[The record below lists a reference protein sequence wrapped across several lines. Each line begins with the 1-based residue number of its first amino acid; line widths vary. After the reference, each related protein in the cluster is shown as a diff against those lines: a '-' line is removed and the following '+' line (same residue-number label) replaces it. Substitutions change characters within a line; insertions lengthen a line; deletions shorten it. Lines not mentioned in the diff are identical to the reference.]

1 MLNDNHDNTSMAR
14 RLLKAGNPAR
24 PPDFPSNTSSRPS
37 QQRRRGKAGIK
48 NALLSPRAW
57 LLSLL
62 ALAMVWALWPPFAT
76 PPAASAAGITFWSAT
91 LTVGSELIACTNTDN
106 QYPCNSTRVLTDDD
120 FTYDGVGYAFIE
132 MTLVSGT
139 FAFRLDKEIPADI
152 RSGGQ
157 FHVDGMTFDFQD
169 ASISS
174 GNTKASWKNS
184 GLSWSAGDRVQLR
197 LSDPNRAGGLDRT
210 FGIGG
215 KLTTAF
221 NPAASEIHDIV
232 EQPDGKIVAV
242 GYAHNGT
249 NKDFAIARYN
259 PDGSLD
265 GSFGTGGR
273 VLTDFGSTDEARAVA
288 LQSDGK
294 IVVAGLASVS
304 NLYDFAVA
312 RYTPNGT
319 LDRNFGKILN
329 DHDRSGKKITSIG
342 ATDIAHAVAIDSN
355 NRIVVGGQAGDSFG
369 VARYNTIGDLDTTFS
384 EDGKATVNFGDG
396 ADHALA
402 MAILANDRILLGGYS
417 TNTNGTPGTND
428 DHKDIALAA
437 LLSTGVPPADFD
449 TDGKLTTSIRTAS
462 DDQINDIAIQSNG
475 KIVVAGYSDDKWIV
489 ARYNTGGALDGE
501 FGKPKSGGSGRQGYQ
516 SSTGPNI
523 RSIELTAVAIRPDE
537 KIVVSGYGIS
547 SLGGHVGESA
557 MVMLGLEANGENDAT
572 SGAPLNFDRFDDRSH
587 GMALLDDGRVML
599 GGYINRGSVKEF
611 HLARYNANGS
621 LDGDFGM
628 AGEVTTSFGSDD
640 EARAVALQSDGKIV
654 AAGLASASGIYDFA
668 VARYTPNGTLDRNFG
683 AILNQHDRSGKKTTD
698 MGATDIAHAVA
709 IDSNNNIVVGGQA
722 ANKFGVARYNKIGD
736 PDTNFN
742 TDGKVTVNFGDGAD
756 HALAMAILA
765 NDRILLGGYSTNTN
779 GTSGTNDDDKD
790 IALAQ
795 LLSTGILPADFDTDG
810 KVTTDFN
817 SLDDSAQAIAMVS
830 GGGLVAAGYATN
842 DAGTPLDTTSTQTIN
857 TSLADDHKDF
867 AVAYYSS
874 DGELN
879 EDFDTD
885 GKVTLDFNGG
895 HDEAKAVA
903 VDGNGKFVVAGY
915 ASNSSNTNKDFAVVR
930 YNANGTPDTGFGTDG
945 KVITAIGSG
954 DDVVTAMAIDG
965 NGKIVVA
972 GYSDNGA
979 DHDFA
984 LVRYNADGTLDT
996 GFGVGGKVTTDFAA
1010 TDDRAHA
1017 MVLDDDGFIL
1027 LAGQSGDEFA
1037 LARYLPQ
1044 RSLSTDTRLSG
1055 LAVQTS
1061 TDGSAFS
1068 AGTLSPDFA
1077 VGTAGYT
1084 MAQLTGVTHVK
1095 VTPTTRDPNASV
1107 TVQGQATASGAASA
1121 AVPVTAGATTTVSV
1135 TVTAEDGRTTRT
1147 YTISVQVLANDAT
1160 LSALS
1165 VTTSTDGSAFSGAA
1179 TLTPAFASG
1188 TTSYETNLLP
1198 KEVTHVKVTP
1208 TVSDSGAT
1216 VTVQGT
1222 ATTSG
1227 TASAAIAVAQGTTT
1241 TVTMVVTSQDGLV
1254 TQTYAVGVRVRS
1266 PGAHIAVAPNPVAEG
1281 ADAQIT
1287 VTIPEAQSQDV
1298 TIPITTTAV
1307 SAQSADY
1314 SAPSSIRI
1322 AAGATTGTGTL
1333 QTRHDPDAED
1343 ETLTVALGSNLPA
1356 QITAGSP
1363 NSITVTIDDDEF
1375 VSTVRVQGTTP
1386 DPVAEGET
1394 VSVTLGISPA
1404 QPNRLV
1410 IPVTLTH
1417 GTSESGDFSSLTSI
1431 TIEANQTSGV
1441 GQIRTNHDSDA
1452 HDETFTVALG
1462 GNLPQLTT
1470 AGTPNS
1476 ATITIDDDEVVSFVT
1491 INAVLPDQPVEGETI
1506 YIRLAIAP
1514 TQPSRMVIP
1523 LTFTH
1528 GTSEAG
1534 DFTTLS
1540 SITIDAN
1547 QLQAVGQIRANQ
1559 DSDQDDETFTVALGS
1574 NLPGLV
1580 TAGTPDSMNVSIEDD
1595 DDVVAP
1601 KQAPWLFMA
1610 RRGNASLT
1618 PYWNYRED
1626 HSDYAGIDVQY
1637 REKGTSWADTN
1648 IVSASPELDD
1658 GRWGTPMASHTITG
1672 LTNGTTYEVR
1682 VRARNSEGAGPWSLR
1697 TREGTP
1703 VAPPG
1708 APTGVVVATA
1718 QYCCSLTVSWT
1729 APSNDVTS
1737 YHLRYKESGSATWL
1751 KYAVPGRDEWADVP
1765 GTSVLV
1771 TNLTREATYDVQVR
1785 ARIDDST
1792 GAWSATAQ
1800 GTTQ

>member
-14 RLLKAGNPAR
+14 RLLKAANPAR

-48 NALLSPRAW
+48 NALLSPRTW
-57 LLSLL
+57 LLSFL
-62 ALAMVWALWPPFAT
+62 ALAIILGPLAPFAT
-76 PPAASAAGITFWSAT
+76 PSAASAAGITFWSAT
-91 LTVGSELIACTNTDN
+91 LTVGSELIACNNTSN
-106 QYPCNSTRVLTDDD
+106 QYPCNSARVLNDDD
-120 FTYDGVGYAFIE
+120 FMYDGVDYAFIE

-152 RSGGQ
+152 RSSGQ

-169 ASISS
+169 ARISS

-221 NPAASEIHDIV
+221 NPAASEIYDIV
-232 EQPDGKIVAV
+232 GQPDGKIVAV

-294 IVVAGLASVS
+294 IVVAGLASVGGI
-304 NLYDFAVA
+304 YDFAVA

-319 LDRNFGKILN
+319 LDRNFGAILN

-342 ATDIAHAVAIDSN
+342 PTDIAHAVAIDSN
-355 NRIVVGGQAGDSFG
+355 NRIVVGGQAGNSFG
-369 VARYNTIGDLDTTFS
+369 VARYSTAGDLDTNFDT
-384 EDGKATVNFGDG
+384 DGKATVNFGDG

-402 MAILANDRILLGGYS
+402 MAILANDRILLGGYT
-417 TNTNGTPGTND
+417 TNDNGTPGNTND
-428 DHKDIALAA
+428 DHKDLALAQ
-437 LLSTGVPPADFD
+437 LLSTGVAPADFD
-449 TDGKLTTSIRTAS
+449 TDGKLTTNISGSR

-475 KIVVAGYSDDKWIV
+475 KIVVAGYSGDRWLV

-501 FGKPKSGGSGRQGYQ
+501 FGTITTAPARSGYAHNRF
-516 SSTGPNI
+516 TGPTK
-523 RSIELTAVAIRPDE
+523 LTAVAIQSDG
-537 KIVVSGYGIS
+537 KILASGYATGS
-547 SLGGHVGESA
+547 QGVHDGESA
-557 MVMLGLEANGENDAT
+557 RIMFRAEDDGDDDAT
-572 SGAPLNFDRFDDRSH
+572 FSGWRQSFDRFDDRSH

-599 GGYINRGSVKEF
+599 GGYINSGSVKEF

-621 LDGDFGM
+621 LDSDFGM
-628 AGEVTTSFGSDD
+628 AGEVTTSFGSKSAA
-640 EARAVALQSDGKIV
+640 ARSVTLLPDGRIV
-654 AAGLASASGIYDFA
+654 AAGYAKNDNNTSANAADDHDDFA
-668 VARYTPNGTLDRNFG
+668 IARYGKTGTVDRSFGKVVNDVHRSGRLTWNFGGGNDRANAVGVHGGKIIVAGHGEVGESNDDDFIVARYTTAGDKDTTFGTQQEGSTARTGTIKTDFDSGNDEAHALTIDGSGRFVVAGYTDNGSEKEFAMARYTSVGDPDTDFG
-683 AILNQHDRSGKKTTD
+683 TSGKLSVGNEGD
-698 MGATDIAHAVA
+698 DEAHAVA
-709 IDSNNNIVVGGQA
+709 IDGSGKIV
-722 ANKFGVARYNKIGD
+722 
-736 PDTNFN
+736 
-742 TDGKVTVNFGDGAD
+742 
-756 HALAMAILA
+756 MA
-765 NDRILLGGYSTNTN
+765 GYT
-779 GTSGTNDDDKD
+779 TNDN
-790 IALAQ
+790 
-795 LLSTGILPADFDTDG
+795 DTE
-810 KVTTDFN
+810 TE
-817 SLDDSAQAIAMVS
+817 A
-830 GGGLVAAGYATN
+830 
-842 DAGTPLDTTSTQTIN
+842 
-857 TSLADDHKDF
+857 ADDHKDF
-867 AVAYYSS
+867 I
-874 DGELN
+874 
-879 EDFDTD
+879 
-885 GKVTLDFNGG
+885 VTWRSTVGALERFSVTDFNGG
-895 HDEAKAVA
+895 DDVA
-903 VDGNGKFVVAGY
+903 TAIAIQPDGKIVVAGY
-915 ASNSSNTNKDFAVVR
+915 TGDDIFGGDFALVR
-930 YNANGTPDTGFGTDG
+930 YNANGTLDTSFGTGG
-945 KVITAIGSG
+945 KVTTAIGG
-954 DDVVTAMAIDG
+954 DDDRAHAMVIDG
-965 NGKIVVA
+965 SGRIVVA
-972 GYSDNGA
+972 GYALIGSDN
-979 DHDFA
+979 DFA

-996 GFGVGGKVTTDFAA
+996 SFGTGGKVTTDFGY

-1017 MVLDDDGFIL
+1017 MVLDDDDFIL
-1027 LAGQSGDEFA
+1027 LAGQSGNEFA
-1037 LARYLPQ
+1037 LARYLPE
-1044 RSLSTDTRLSG
+1044 RSLSTDTRLSA
-1055 LAVQTS
+1055 LSVSTS

-1068 AGTLSPDFA
+1068 AGTFSPAFA

-1084 MAQLTGVTHVK
+1084 MAQLAGVTHVR
-1095 VTPTTRDPNASV
+1095 VTPTTRDPNATV
-1107 TVQGQATASGAASA
+1107 TVQGQATTSSSASA

-1135 TVTAEDGRTTRT
+1135 VVTAEDGRTTRT

-1188 TTSYETNLLP
+1188 TTAYETNLLA

-1208 TVSDSGAT
+1208 TVSDSSAT
-1216 VTVQGT
+1216 VTVNGT

-1227 TASAAIAVAQGTTT
+1227 AASSAIAVTAGSTT
-1241 TVTMVVTSQDGLV
+1241 TVTVVVTAEDNQV
-1254 TQTYAVGVRVRS
+1254 TRTYTIGVRVRA
-1266 PGAHIAVAPNPVAEG
+1266 PGAYIAVAPNPVAEG
-1281 ADAQIT
+1281 AEAQIT
-1287 VTIPEAQSQDV
+1287 VTIPEAQSQNV

-1307 SAQSADY
+1307 SAESADY
-1314 SAPSSIRI
+1314 SAPGSIRI

-1363 NSITVTIDDDEF
+1363 SSITVTIDDDEF

-1410 IPVTLTH
+1410 IPMALTH
-1417 GTSESGDFSSLTSI
+1417 GTSESGDFSALSSI

-1462 GNLPQLTT
+1462 TNLPLLTT

-1491 INAVLPDQPVEGETI
+1491 IDAVLPNQPVEGDTI
-1506 YIRLAIAP
+1506 YIRLAIDPA
-1514 TQPSRMVIP
+1514 QPNRLVIP

-1559 DSDQDDETFTVALGS
+1559 DTDQDDESFTVALGS

-1580 TAGTPDSMNVSIEDD
+1580 TAGTPSSTIVSIEDD
-1595 DDVVAP
+1595 EDVVAP
-1601 KQAPWLFMA
+1601 KQAPWLYMA

-1618 PYWNYRED
+1618 AYWNYRED
-1626 HSDYAGIDVQY
+1626 HSDYASIDVQY
-1637 REKGTSWADTN
+1637 RVKGTSWADTN
-1648 IVSASPELDD
+1648 IVSASPDLDD
-1658 GRWGTPMASHTITG
+1658 GRRGSPMASHTITG

-1682 VRARNSEGAGPWSLR
+1682 VRARNSEGTGPWSR
-1697 TREGTP
+1697 QVREGTP

-1708 APTGVVVATA
+1708 APTGVVATA
-1718 QYCCSLTVSWT
+1718 QYAGSLTISWT

-1737 YHLRYKESGSATWL
+1737 YHLRYRESGTSDWL
-1751 KYAVPGRDEWADVP
+1751 KYGVPGRDEWKDVP

-1771 TNLTREATYDVQVR
+1771 SSLTREATYDVQVR
-1785 ARIDDST
+1785 ALIDDST